1 MRIAFHL
8 FLSIFAFYSGA
19 SAQNIPSPA
28 PKPDGG
34 RNSTILHVDFRKLVS
49 RADLSY
55 DQPASRSE
63 EGLPTGNGRTGS
75 LVWSSRGKIHHL
87 GIDEGTLGSI
97 YVWSRNLISNRLFLT
112 NCS

>member
-1 MRIAFHL
+1 MFYYIKLEFSILNFVLNCYKLRSSKMRIARHL
-8 FLSIFAFYSGA
+8 CLSICAFYSGA

-55 DQPASRSE
+55 HQPASRSE

-75 LVWSSRGKIHHL
+75 LVWSSR
-87 GIDEGTLGSI
+87 
-97 YVWSRNLISNRLFLT
+97 
-112 NCS
+112 